1 MYFGGVVDAIG
12 DVFGGVM
19 DALNPFGM
27 VGDLVGDVLGG
38 VAGGIGGLLGGGI
51 GGIFDMATGV
61 VDSIMPGNLFGG
73 IGDIVG
79 NLFGAP
85 TGQPPQISILNPF
98 PLELEMM
105 NPGLMLGA
113 PPPTIVGAMGAA
125 AGAATTAAAGT
136 QASSGGGNLDTL
148 MSQLAGKTDNMYS
161 DLENAINNLDPKS
174 DSYQKDLQN
183 IQLAMS
189 KYTQMTELLSNLQKD
204 LHEMSMSI
212 IRNIKG

>member
-12 DVFGGVM
+12 DVVGGVM

-27 VGDLVGDVLGG
+27 IGDVVGDVLGG
-38 VAGGIGGLLGGGI
+38 VAGGIGGVLGGI
-51 GGIFDMATGV
+51 GGIFDTATGI

-98 PLELEMM
+98 PFELEMM
-105 NPGLMLGA
+105 NPSLMLGSLSPA
-113 PPPTIVGAMGAA
+113 ALSAMGATAGAA
-125 AGAATTAAAGT
+125 AGAAAGT

-148 MSQLAGKTDNMYS
+148 MSQLAGKTDDMYK
-161 DLENAINNLDPKS
+161 DLENSINNLDPDS
-174 DSYQKDLQN
+174 DSYQQDLQK

>member
-12 DVFGGVM
+12 DVVGGVM

-27 VGDLVGDVLGG
+27 IGDVVGDVLGG
-38 VAGGIGGLLGGGI
+38 VAGGIGGVLGGI
-51 GGIFDMATGV
+51 GGIFDTATGI

-98 PLELEMM
+98 PFELEMM
-105 NPGLMLGA
+105 NPSLMLGSLSPA
-113 PPPTIVGAMGAA
+113 ALGAMGTAAGAA
-125 AGAATTAAAGT
+125 AGAATGT

-148 MSQLAGKTDNMYS
+148 MSQLAGKTDDMYK
-161 DLENAINNLDPKS
+161 DLENSINNLDPKS

>member
-12 DVFGGVM
+12 DVVGGVM

-27 VGDLVGDVLGG
+27 IGDVVGDVLGG
-38 VAGGIGGLLGGGI
+38 VAGGIGGVLGGI
-51 GGIFDMATGV
+51 GGIFDTATGI

-98 PLELEMM
+98 PFELEMM
-105 NPGLMLGA
+105 NPSLMLGSLSPA
-113 PPPTIVGAMGAA
+113 ALSAMGATAGAA
-125 AGAATTAAAGT
+125 AGAAAGT

-148 MSQLAGKTDNMYS
+148 MSQLAGKTDDMYK
-161 DLENAINNLDPKS
+161 DLENSINNLDPKS

>member
-1 MYFGGVVDAIG
+1 
-12 DVFGGVM
+12 
-19 DALNPFGM
+19 
-27 VGDLVGDVLGG
+27 
-38 VAGGIGGLLGGGI
+38 
-51 GGIFDMATGV
+51 
-61 VDSIMPGNLFGG
+61 
-73 IGDIVG
+73 VG

-85 TGQPPQISILNPF
+85 TGQPPQISLLNPF
-98 PLELEMM
+98 PFELEMM
-105 NPGLMLGA
+105 NVGQLLGP

-125 AGAATTAAAGT
+125 MGAAPAAASGA

-148 MSQLAGKTDNMYS
+148 MAQLAGKTDDMYK
-161 DLENAINNLDPKS
+161 DLENAINSLDPKS

-183 IQLAMS
+183 IQLSMS

>member
-1 MYFGGVVDAIG
+1 MYFGGVADAIG

-38 VAGGIGGLLGGGI
+38 VAGGIGGMLGGV

-61 VDSIMPGNLFGG
+61 VDSILPGNLFGG

-85 TGQPPQISILNPF
+85 TGQPPQISLLNPF
-98 PLELEMM
+98 PFELEML
-105 NPGLMLGA
+105 NPSMLLG
-113 PPPTIVGAMGAA
+113 PPSPTIVGAMGGAM
-125 AGAATTAAAGT
+125 GAATTAAAGA

-148 MSQLAGKTDNMYS
+148 MAQLAGKTDDMYK
-161 DLENAINNLDPKS
+161 DLESAINNLDPKS

>member
-1 MYFGGVVDAIG
+1 MYFGGALDAIG

-38 VAGGIGGLLGGGI
+38 VAGGLGGILGGGI
-51 GGIFDMATGV
+51 GGIFDTATGLL
-61 VDSIMPGNLFGG
+61 DNLMPGNLFGG
-73 IGDIVG
+73 LGDIVG
-79 NLFGAP
+79 NLFGEP

-98 PLELEMM
+98 PMEIGGMFM
-105 NPGLMLGA
+105 PGLQALG
-113 PPPTIVGAMGAA
+113 PAMGVLQQADP
-125 AGAATTAAAGT
+125 GAVS

-148 MSQLAGKTDNMYS
+148 MSQLASKTDSMYS
-161 DLENAINNLDPKS
+161 NLENQINNLDPES
-174 DSYQKDLQN
+174 DTYQKDLQN

>member
-1 MYFGGVVDAIG
+1 MYFGGVADAIG

-38 VAGGIGGLLGGGI
+38 VAGGLGGILGGGI

-61 VDSIMPGNLFGG
+61 VDSILPGNLFGG

-85 TGQPPQISILNPF
+85 TGQPPQIATLNPF
-98 PLELEMM
+98 PFELEML

-113 PPPTIVGAMGAA
+113 PPPTIVGAMGSAA
-125 AGAATTAAAGT
+125 AGAAAGAQSTA
-136 QASSGGGNLDTL
+136 GGGNLDTL
-148 MSQLAGKTDNMYS
+148 MAQLGSKTDAMYK
-161 DLENAINNLDPKS
+161 DLESAINGLDPES
-174 DSYQKDLQN
+174 DTYQIDLQN